1 MRIDEINKKVKD
13 KYIVLLP
20 KVDYDIRESVEYSFN
35 NVIYLDFVP
44 TEEDAQTIIDYINNK
59 GEQLILFDY
68 DEFYRLILPY
78 IRKQKK
84 VKWILKDGMA
94 GITNGGTRATFT
106 NLMEFCDRSIVNEI
120 GCLDYGTYLVLKNSG
135 YKVSYL
141 FLDIKRKN
149 SIIKN
154 SNSIG
159 IIGNDYNPNHN
170 IYNQLSALKL
180 VDYSEVKMLRTM
192 PATEHFISFF
202 NINEKKCE
210 TQEEVISN
218 NFVNL
223 YCNFTFTNKEL
234 IIKSMDSGVPCLLG
248 NTDFFDDFPTLKK
261 YLILQSDDDINEI
274 AEKTTLIKNNKN
286 VIIKEYK
293 QFRETYAVN
302 SKKSVLNF
310 LRK

>member
-20 KVDYDIRESVEYSFN
+20 KADYDIRESVEYSFN

-44 TEEDAQTIIDYINNK
+44 TEEDTQTIIDYINNK

-68 DEFYRLILPY
+68 DDSYRLILPH

-84 VKWILKDGMA
+84 VKWVLKDSIA
-94 GITNGGTRATFT
+94 GLTDGGTRATFT
-106 NLMEFCDRSIVNEI
+106 NLMEFCDRNIVKEI
-120 GCLDYGTYLVLKNSG
+120 GCLDYSTYLVLKNSG

-141 FLDIKRKN
+141 SLDIKRKN

-170 IYNQLSALKL
+170 IYNQLSSLKL
-180 VDYSEVKMLRTM
+180 VDYSEIKMLRTM

-202 NINEKKCE
+202 GIKEKKCE

-234 IIKSMDSGVPCLLG
+234 ILKSMDSGVPCLLG
-248 NTDFFDDFPTLKK
+248 NTDFFDNYPKLKK
-261 YLILQSDDDINEI
+261 YLVLESDDDINEI
-274 AEKTTLIKNNKN
+274 SQKITLVKHNIK
-286 VIIKEYK
+286 IIMNDYEL
-293 QFRETYAVN
+293 FREKYTE
-302 SKKSVLNF
+302 SSEKSVLNF